1 MVRGLLGA
9 AMFAVTILGGA
20 VHASEDFTAML
31 ERAQSMDHSVDFAAL
46 RLAYISS
53 PGYSPIDV
61 HFNVKG
67 REMRQALESA
77 DYSAVIDAGEAALDG
92 YPLDPT
98 THLVLAHARRE
109 TGSPD
114 RADVH
119 KFMAERLLLS
129 ILQSGDGLKPETA
142 FMVTGRREIE
152 SLLRILGL
160 ERVGAERLMAD
171 STVIEK
177 VYVRTRKS
185 EDVRVVHFGM
195 L

>member
-1 MVRGLLGA
+1 
-9 AMFAVTILGGA
+9 MFAFAVLGGA
-20 VHASEDFTAML
+20 VQASEDFSSML
-31 ERAQSMDHSVDFAAL
+31 ERARSMDHSLDFAAL
-46 RLAYISS
+46 RLAYVSS

-67 REMRQALESA
+67 LEMRKALESA
-77 DYSAVIDAGEAALDG
+77 DYRAVIDAGEAALDG

-109 TGSPD
+109 TGSPQQ
-114 RADVH
+114 ADVH

-142 FMVTGRREIE
+142 FLVTGRREIE

-160 ERVGAERLMAD
+160 ERVGAERMTAE
-171 STVIEK
+171 SRVIEK
-177 VYVRTRKS
+177 IYVRTRKS
-185 EDVRVVHFGM
+185 EDVRVVHFG
-195 L
+195 LL